1 MLKYNMLLE
10 NIVYNIHLLPM
21 NKYQHHNNLQ
31 YVWTNREIKNVGKW
45 VPLYCKIGVEW
56 LTVIDELI

>member
-1 MLKYNMLLE
+1 MLKYNMLSE
-10 NIVYNIHLLPM
+10 NIVYIRSLPM

-31 YVWTNREIKNVGKW
+31 YVWTNREIKKVGKW
-45 VPLYCKIGVEW
+45 VPSYCKIGVQW